1 MLPLDSRNY
10 FSSPLGT
17 ILESQSE
24 IITLHDL
31 TEAYATLSRRVRFC
45 APAIVSENKRIYP
58 AFNPFQV
65 QGHSLAICITRDIG
79 RCLLGPLS
87 TLPLP
92 ESMNYDGLLIEEG
105 AERGQA
111 YATLSQHALV
121 FLSDIFS
128 FVPLTH
134 AFSSRSSHKHD
145 HPLPENPGQS
155 TNSVN
160 WYGKC
165 S

>member
-1 MLPLDSRNY
+1 MASDLSPLDSENY

-31 TEAYATLSRRVRFC
+31 TEAYATVSRRIRSCV
-45 APAIVSENKRIYP
+45 PAVVLNERIYP
-58 AFNPFQV
+58 AFNLFQT
-65 QGHSLAICITRDIG
+65 QSHSLTVCITRDIG
-79 RCLLGPLS
+79 RCLLNPLS
-87 TLPLP
+87 ITLSEPT
-92 ESMNYDGLLIEEG
+92 SYDSLLVEEG

-134 AFSSRSSHKHD
+134 AFSSRSIYKH
-145 HPLPENPGQS
+145 HHHRPQS
-155 TNSVN
+155 E
-160 WYGKC
+160 G
-165 S
+165 

>member
-1 MLPLDSRNY
+1 MANDLSPLDSQNY

-31 TEAYATLSRRVRFC
+31 AEAYATVSRRVRSC
-45 APAIVSENKRIYP
+45 VPTIVLNERIYP
-58 AFNPFQV
+58 AFNPFQA
-65 QGHSLAICITRDIG
+65 QSHSLAICITRDIG
-79 RCLLGPLS
+79 RCLLNPLS
-87 TLPLP
+87 ITLP
-92 ESMNYDGLLIEEG
+92 ESTSRDSLLIEEG
-105 AERGQA
+105 TERGQA

-134 AFSSRSSHKHD
+134 TFSSRSIHKHN
-145 HPLPENPGQS
+145 HHRPQS
-155 TNSVN
+155 E
-160 WYGKC
+160 G
-165 S
+165 

>member
-1 MLPLDSRNY
+1 MCLNISRIFMASDLSPLDSQDY

-17 ILESQSE
+17 ILESQNE

-31 TEAYATLSRRVRFC
+31 AEAYALMSRRVRLC
-45 APAIVSENKRIYP
+45 VPAIVRNERIYP
-58 AFNPFQV
+58 AFNPFQAHS
-65 QGHSLAICITRDIG
+65 HSLTICITRDIG
-79 RCLLGPLS
+79 QCLLNPLS
-87 TLPLP
+87 IVLS
-92 ESMNYDGLLIEEG
+92 ESTSPDSLLIEEG

-134 AFSSRSSHKHD
+134 AFSSRSIYKHN
-145 HPLPENPGQS
+145 HHRPQS
-155 TNSVN
+155 E
-160 WYGKC
+160 G
-165 S
+165 